1 VELSLPETRYG
12 ERQERAGFYAQ
23 LLDRIQSEPG
33 VVSAATAYNVPLGP
47 GGWQNAYHVEGE
59 PPEEGAQYS
68 FSEVNAVS
76 TDYFRTLG
84 IPIVRG
90 RTFTREDNDEAPA
103 VLIVGEE
110 MANRYWPGEDPIGKR
125 VKWGTY
131 TSENDWMEVVGV
143 VGEVKVNGVRKDALP
158 QMYIPHWQD
167 NDSGY
172 YLLLKTRQNPLDLAE
187 TMRRTVLDLDPAQPL
202 ASVATLESY
211 ARETTRGAEL
221 LALLMGIFS
230 AAAVLLAA
238 VGIYGVMAQVTSERR
253 HEIGVRVALGARGD
267 QVVGMVFR
275 QGLATV
281 AMGVI
286 LGLGLAVV
294 VGRLMA
300 AQLYEI
306 SPLDPLTFGLTP
318 LLVVAVAITAN
329 LLPARRATK
338 VDPVRAL
345 QAE

>member
-1 VELSLPETRYG
+1 
-12 ERQERAGFYAQ
+12 
-23 LLDRIQSEPG
+23 
-33 VVSAATAYNVPLGP
+33 
-47 GGWQNAYHVEGE
+47 
-59 PPEEGAQYS
+59 
-68 FSEVNAVS
+68 
-76 TDYFRTLG
+76 
-84 IPIVRG
+84 
-90 RTFTREDNDEAPA
+90 
-103 VLIVGEE
+103 
-110 MANRYWPGEDPIGKR
+110 
-125 VKWGTY
+125 
-131 TSENDWMEVVGV
+131 
-143 VGEVKVNGVRKDALP
+143 
-158 QMYIPHWQD
+158 
-167 NDSGY
+167 
-172 YLLLKTRQNPLDLAE
+172 
-187 TMRRTVLDLDPAQPL
+187 
-202 ASVATLESY
+202 VATLESY

-281 AMGVI
+281 ALGVI